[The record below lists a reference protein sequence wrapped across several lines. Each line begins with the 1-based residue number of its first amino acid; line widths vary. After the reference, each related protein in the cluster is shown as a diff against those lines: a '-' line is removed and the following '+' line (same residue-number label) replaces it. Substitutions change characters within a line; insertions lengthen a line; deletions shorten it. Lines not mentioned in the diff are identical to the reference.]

1 MGTGVGVGVA
11 VGIDVGVG
19 VGIGVGVRVAVGT
32 GVSVAVGTGV
42 GVGSG
47 VHVGAGVQVG
57 SGVQV
62 CARVGVGTGVG
73 AKVGAGVDVGIA
85 VSIGRSVGAA
95 EVHPAITIQA
105 ISPTSATGFI
115 IVLPSPCFP
124 LLLSFQGWL
133 LVKDKASHTHSPGI
147 LAERPQHSSMPKSW
161 IAGYAADIVIPSQCL
176 TPSANNT

>member
-11 VGIDVGVG
+11 VGTGVGVG
-19 VGIGVGVRVAVGT
+19 VSVGIGVAVGT
-32 GVSVAVGTGV
+32 GVDVATGTGV

-62 CARVGVGTGVG
+62 DEKVGVGAGVG
-73 AKVGAGVDVGIA
+73 AKVGASVAVGIA
-85 VSIGRSVGAA
+85 VSTGRSVGAA

-105 ISPTSATGFI
+105 ISPASAIGFI
-115 IVLPSPCFP
+115 IVLL

-147 LAERPQHSSMPKSW
+147 LAERPQHSSMPESW
-161 IAGYAADIVIPSQCL
+161 MTGCAADIVISSRCL